1 MKAFE
6 IYNKLCSIAPLE
18 LAMDY
23 DNAGFLVG
31 DKNSDI
37 NVAVVCLDVTSS
49 VVDFALEK
57 GAKLIISH
65 HPIIFEPLKS
75 ITAQENRRVF
85 SCLSSGI
92 SVISMHTN
100 LDVANG
106 GVNDRLA
113 ESLGLLDVTPITDDE
128 GFTFKMGKLPEKMD
142 AHGFAKRI
150 KDRLGG
156 AVRFTN
162 NSKPISRVAVC
173 GGSGS
178 DFLHLAAKMGAD
190 ALVTADVKHK
200 CFIEAA
206 EMGFNLFDAGHF
218 HTEDVI
224 VEPLANRLNSELSG
238 VNFIPYHL
246 KEINT
251 VG

>member
-6 IYNKLCSIAPLE
+6 IYNKLCSIAPIE

-23 DNAGFLVG
+23 DNPGFLVG

-37 NVAVVCLDVTSS
+37 NIAIVCLDVTSS

-57 GAKLIISH
+57 SANLIISH

-85 SCLSSGI
+85 SCLSAGI

-113 ESLGLLDVTPITDDE
+113 EALGLSEITPITDCD
-128 GFTFKMGKLPEKMD
+128 GFTFKMGKLPKEMN
-142 AHGFAKRI
+142 AHRLAEHI
-150 KDRLGG
+150 KNRLGG
-156 AVRFTN
+156 AVRYTDN
-162 NSKPISRVAVC
+162 NKTISKVAVC

-178 DFLHLAAKMGAD
+178 DFMHLAVQSGAD

-200 CFIEAA
+200 YFIEAS
-206 EMGFNLFDAGHF
+206 EMGFSLFDGGHF

-224 VEPLANRLNSELSG
+224 VEPLAEQLNRELSG
-238 VNFIPYHL
+238 VSFIPYHL

-251 VG
+251 L

>member
-6 IYNKLCSIAPLE
+6 IYNKLCSIAPIE

-23 DNAGFLVG
+23 DNPGFLVG
-31 DKNSDI
+31 DKSSDI
-37 NVAVVCLDVTSS
+37 NVAVVCLDVTSA
-49 VVDFALEK
+49 VVDFAVK
-57 GAKLIISH
+57 NGAKLIISH

-75 ITAQENRRVF
+75 ITADDNKRVF
-85 SCLSSGI
+85 SCLSAGI

-100 LDVANG
+100 LDVAKG
-106 GVNDRLA
+106 GVNDQLA
-113 ESLGLLDVTPITDDE
+113 SALSLSFVESITDCD
-128 GFTFKMGKLPEKMD
+128 GFTFKMGKLPEEMN
-142 AHGFAKRI
+142 AHRLAEHI
-150 KDRLGG
+150 KNKLGG
-156 AVRFTN
+156 VVRYTDN
-162 NSKPISRVAVC
+162 KKSISKVAVC

-178 DFLHLAAKMGAD
+178 DFLKLAAGMGAD

-200 CFIEAA
+200 YFIEAA

-224 VEPLANRLNSELSG
+224 VEPLTNSLNSELSG
-238 VNFIPYHL
+238 VTFIPYHL

-251 VG
+251 L